1 MNSSSTP
8 TTTSPAETD
17 RSPGILL
24 AIIGMVHTLPT
35 LPGLDEWVGIGW
47 KPIAYYQKF
56 PFQYLNPL
64 VFVLMMTI
72 VVLKHSFYQTYR
84 HKNGII
90 PHLGLA
96 ADILFVLMAYAV
108 AWTYLMEIES
118 VCIIDRITGERQA
131 LIAKALAAEKDFAL
145 SMGLPIPTSVDDPNC
160 QAILASGFCDR
171 GRRRPRISRLQH

>member
-1 MNSSSTP
+1 MPSEVSNGSDLGSFTMNSSSPP
-8 TTTSPAETD
+8 TTTSPAE
-17 RSPGILL
+17 RLSGPLGILL
-24 AIIGMVHTLPT
+24 VIIGMVHTLPT
-35 LPGLDEWVGIGW
+35 LPGLDEWVRELVGNQSLTIRR
-47 KPIAYYQKF
+47 F

-72 VVLKHSFYQTYR
+72 VVLKHSFCQTYR

-131 LIAKALAAEKDFAL
+131 LIAL
-145 SMGLPIPTSVDDPNC
+145 SLIH
-160 QAILASGFCDR
+160 I
-171 GRRRPRISRLQH
+171 